1 MLQRRRT
8 AGGRSSMPG
17 SAQNGRINLRTN
29 MRTFAHTTE
38 SLNYWMSGEQGR
50 VLLLSRS
57 TLHYSYSIPVST
69 VNPPFSLHRFS
80 GLCIS
85 GEPTG
90 PPFCLCNRASDV
102 QKWPLLA
109 VTVCPFTPS
118 PEYSKNFKNLT
129 GGIAS
134 HTAFD
139 LSYTGIVA
147 HWARGRKG
155 NGKALLGLFS
165 YVGLLLWTRWEE
177 GADNTLAIAR

>member
-1 MLQRRRT
+1 
-8 AGGRSSMPG
+8 
-17 SAQNGRINLRTN
+17 
-29 MRTFAHTTE
+29 
-38 SLNYWMSGEQGR
+38 MSEEQGR
-50 VLLLSRS
+50 VLLSRS
-57 TLHYSYSIPVST
+57 TLCYSYSIPMST
-69 VNPPFSLHRFS
+69 VNPLFSLHRFS

-90 PPFCLCNRASDV
+90 PPFCLCNGASGM

-109 VTVCPFTPS
+109 VTVCPFNPS
-118 PEYSKNFKNLT
+118 PEYGKNFKNLT

-139 LSYTGIVA
+139 FESHWNSCPLS
-147 HWARGRKG
+147 RGGKE

-165 YVGLLLWTRWEE
+165 YAGLLLWTRWEE

>member
-1 MLQRRRT
+1 MLQRRKT

-90 PPFCLCNRASDV
+90 PPFCLCNRASDM

-147 HWARGRKG
+147 HWAEGERET
-155 NGKALLGLFS
+155 GKPYWDYFRMSGCCCGHDGKK
-165 YVGLLLWTRWEE
+165 VQITHWQ
-177 GADNTLAIAR
+177 